1 MLSKV
6 MLIGNVGR
14 DPEIRQ
20 TNNGDIFARFSLA
33 TNKVVK
39 GEKFTQWWDIT
50 VFDSKK
56 AQLAQEY
63 LTRGSKVYIEGE
75 LNVRE
80 YQGKDGTAKTAIE
93 VVVGRFDGKM
103 ILMGERGDSKPSA
116 SSPFV
121 ADDPTNNSDDLDD
134 VVPF

>member
-20 TNNGDIFARFSLA
+20 TNSGDSFARFSLA

-39 GEKFTQWWDIT
+39 GEKFTQWWDVTI
-50 VFDSKK
+50 FDSKK
-56 AQLAQEY
+56 AELAQTY
-63 LTRGSKVYIEGE
+63 ITRGSKVYIEGE

-103 ILMGERGDSKPSA
+103 ILMGERNESGSLAKSEPIE
-116 SSPFV
+116 
-121 ADDPTNNSDDLDD
+121 DLDD

>member
-20 TNNGDIFARFSLA
+20 TNSGDSFARFSLA

-50 VFDSKK
+50 IFDSKK
-56 AQLAQEY
+56 AELAQTY

-103 ILMGERGDSKPSA
+103 ILMGECNESGSSATLPS
-116 SSPFV
+116 
-121 ADDPTNNSDDLDD
+121 PTEDLDD
-134 VVPF
+134 IVPF

>member
-20 TNNGDIFARFSLA
+20 TNSGDNFARFSLA

-39 GEKFTQWWDIT
+39 GEKFTQWLDIT
-50 VFDSKK
+50 IFDSKK
-56 AQLAQEY
+56 AELAQTY

-80 YQGKDGTAKTAIE
+80 YQAKDGATKTAIE

-103 ILMGERGDSKPSA
+103 ILMGERNESG
-116 SSPFV
+116 SP
-121 ADDPTNNSDDLDD
+121 AKSEPIEDLDD

>member
-6 MLIGNVGR
+6 LLIGNVGR

-20 TNNGDIFARFSLA
+20 TSSGDSFARFSLA

-50 VFDSKK
+50 IFDSKK
-56 AQLAQEY
+56 AELAQTY

-80 YQGKDGTAKTAIE
+80 YQGKDGATKTAIE

-103 ILMGERGDSKPSA
+103 ILMGERNEGG
-116 SSPFV
+116 SPV
-121 ADDPTNNSDDLDD
+121 KSEPIEDLDD